1 MPVLDISCHA
11 RLGRCQEPGGVAG
24 AAGAAAVK
32 VGWGCLAATAC
43 SQSSRAAN
51 LAISYVFTY
60 TARVLFCALNPGACL
75 AAARL
80 MPVPSPEDD
89 QFVEPSNATMPSR
102 TPPFV
107 WLICAVDDSPTAK
120 SLAKPSAS
128 CATSVL
134 RIAFSVGPLA
144 CDLSS
149 VTWTITEGFR
159 TRP

>member
-43 SQSSRAAN
+43 SQSRRAAN
-51 LAISYVFTY
+51 LAISYGLTY

-75 AAARL
+75 ALVRL
-80 MPVPSPEDD
+80 MPVPSPEVD

-102 TPPFV
+102 IPPLV
-107 WLICAVDDSPTAK
+107 WLIWLVDDSPTAK
-120 SLAKPSAS
+120 SLAQPFAS
-128 CATSVL
+128 CAMSEP
-134 RIAFSVGPLA
+134 RIAFSCAPLA

-149 VTWTITEGFR
+149 VT
-159 TRP
+159 